1 MPEAL
6 SRIKEQFTD
15 FWKNLDK
22 SQRIRIYITS
32 GILLAAIT
40 IGIILLTRTTYVPLM
55 TVYDSKDLAEIE
67 EALKE
72 KNIKYKPGDRGQILV
87 DSRDKNKAEFAL
99 ASAGLTE
106 SGMTFEDAWSLI
118 NVSSTESDKKQL
130 WQNFKKNS
138 LIAKLKMFDNIKDAD
153 VELTIPDDSMFFIE
167 DKKEAKASVRI
178 NPKGE
183 ITPEQVEGIVRVVA
197 SSIEGLDPKNVTVV
211 DNNFNILNRDLNDGM
226 SIPTSH
232 YKLLLSVKEE
242 MEKNIK
248 KLYSGRSDSY
258 DFISVAV
265 NPVLDLD
272 KVTTNR
278 KEIEKPT
285 GLDEAIVSEERKKE
299 QLENGS
305 SAQAP
310 GMDTNPGT
318 GQIPGYPLDGGNN
331 SSYNKNSEII
341 NRIFT
346 ETLTA
351 QEKAIGTI
359 NFEESS
365 MTVALWYG
373 DRVPDDSRLTQEF
386 IDQFKQSLSTATGI
400 PVSRISVDKQ
410 KLAPT
415 EKDVT
420 SAWENIK
427 AFLDDYGFFIL
438 MLLLTIGLMLALIP
452 RKKKD
457 QEPELAPQLATANG
471 ASIDGDEMKDDVPAI
486 SFEERSEIKKQI
498 ERFVKEKPES
508 VAQLLRNWLS
518 EDWD

>member
-1 MPEAL
+1 
-6 SRIKEQFTD
+6 
-15 FWKNLDK
+15 
-22 SQRIRIYITS
+22 
-32 GILLAAIT
+32 
-40 IGIILLTRTTYVPLM
+40 
-55 TVYDSKDLAEIE
+55 
-67 EALKE
+67 
-72 KNIKYKPGDRGQILV
+72 
-87 DSRDKNKAEFAL
+87 
-99 ASAGLTE
+99 
-106 SGMTFEDAWSLI
+106 
-118 NVSSTESDKKQL
+118 
-130 WQNFKKNS
+130 
-138 LIAKLKMFDNIKDAD
+138 
-153 VELTIPDDSMFFIE
+153 
-167 DKKEAKASVRI
+167 
-178 NPKGE
+178 
-183 ITPEQVEGIVRVVA
+183 
-197 SSIEGLDPKNVTVV
+197 
-211 DNNFNILNRDLNDGM
+211 M

-285 GLDEAIVSEERKKE
+285 GLDEAIVSEERNKE